1 MEKNNDVFNL
11 GEDYRV
17 LQRVPYTV
25 RGSVDYPLKLNETR
39 FEAEAHKQGRYIKRY
54 YFSNGLGASVA
65 CHSGTYG
72 GHAGFFEVA
81 ILKYPIGCDPDIT
94 SEIVYDEP
102 INEHLGCVDV
112 IGWRDFFEVADLL
125 QQIRNFNTGEY
136 AYNAK

>member
-1 MEKNNDVFNL
+1 MKKTKAN
-11 GEDYRV
+11 
-17 LQRVPYTV
+17 
-25 RGSVDYPLKLNETR
+25 PLKLNETR
-39 FEAEAHKQGRYIKRY
+39 LDYEAHKQGRYVKRY

-72 GHAGFFEVA
+72 GHAGYFEVA
-81 ILKYPIGCDPDIT
+81 ILKYPLGCDPDIT